1 MRGRKR
7 RTLKEWRRERDLTL
21 KELGDAVG
29 VSYVTIHGWEN
40 YRSEPRASDI
50 AKLEKALGIKWSD
63 DVLYNANNA
72 KSN

>member
-21 KELGDAVG
+21 RELGSMVG
-29 VSYVTIHGWEN
+29 VSYATIHGWEN
-40 YRSEPRASDI
+40 YRTEPRASDI
-50 AKLEKALGIKWSD
+50 AKLEKALNIKWSD
-63 DVLYNANNA
+63 DVLYNAKSV